1 MDEELNSEVGSL
13 LDQLQAVSVKVEQVK
28 KERDLITKEELE
40 KFTIERGAA
49 LVEDALDMVATMKDF
64 IISAPNAED
73 VEAYAG
79 LIKATSSAIDSLN
92 HLTVADKRSSTS
104 IKLKEMDIASRKE
117 LQQTNIEHKQ
127 LATREEIFKMLI
139 DKAKPIEAEI
149 VEDKRI
155 S

>member
-1 MDEELNSEVGSL
+1 MDEELNDEVGSL
-13 LDQLQAVSVKVEQVK
+13 LDQLQAVSTKVEQVK
-28 KERDLITKEELE
+28 KERDPITKEELE
-40 KFTIERGAA
+40 NFTIERGAA

-92 HLTVADKRSSTS
+92 HLTVADKRSNTS

-127 LATREEIFKMLI
+127 LATREEIFKMLV

-155 S
+155 N